1 MVILEAQSF
10 GLPVISFDC
19 KTGPKDLIQNNKTG
33 FLVEDGNIEA
43 LAKKML
49 EFTQNEKKAVQMS
62 KEAQRDVQKYNLESI
77 ASKWC
82 TLIESVVN

>member
-1 MVILEAQSF
+1 M
-10 GLPVISFDC
+10 
-19 KTGPKDLIQNNKTG
+19 
-33 FLVEDGNIEA
+33 EDGNIEA

-77 ASKWC
+77 TSKWC